1 VAENRQ
7 FEALG
12 QQFEAV
18 AQVLRKCADPKER
31 RELLRRMKLVI
42 DKVDERIRS
51 VFDIWKVG
59 Q

>member
-1 VAENRQ
+1 VADNRQ
-7 FEALG
+7 FAALG

-18 AQVLRKCADPKER
+18 AQILRKSTDPKER

-42 DKVDERIRS
+42 DKVDELIRS
-51 VFDIWKVG
+51 MFDIRKVG